1 MIVINLKTY
10 AEGTGPKALSLAHA
24 AEQISKK
31 IILAV
36 QDIDIFRIAKKTR
49 LKIYAQHVDAEDPGA
64 HTGKTLIE
72 SVLDAG
78 GRGSL
83 LNHSENRI
91 PFEQIQKTVEKAK
104 RLRFPLIVCVQDLE
118 EAKKVAQLNPGF
130 IAYEP
135 PELIGGDISVSTAK
149 PEIIKDI
156 VEAVKPVP
164 VLVGAGVKN
173 SSDVKKSI
181 QLGAKGVL
189 LASGVVKAENKKE
202 VIKDLI
208 KGLK

>member
-10 AEGTGPKALSLAHA
+10 AEGTGSKAVSLAHA

-36 QDIDIFRIAKKTR
+36 QDVDIFRIAKKTR

-64 HTGKTLIE
+64 HTGRTLIE
-72 SVLDAG
+72 SVLAAG

-104 RLRFPLIVCVQDLE
+104 RLKFPLIVCVQDLE
-118 EAKKVAQLNPGF
+118 EAKKVAQINPDY

-156 VEAVKPVP
+156 VEAAKPVP

-202 VIKDLI
+202 VIKDLVE
-208 KGLK
+208 GLK